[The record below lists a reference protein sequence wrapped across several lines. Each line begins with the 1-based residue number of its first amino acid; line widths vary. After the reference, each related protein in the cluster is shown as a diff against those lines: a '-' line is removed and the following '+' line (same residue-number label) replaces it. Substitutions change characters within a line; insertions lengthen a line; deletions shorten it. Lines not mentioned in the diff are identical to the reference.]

1 MRRLLLLAAAGWLLA
16 VPAPALADGLKGQVR
31 DLDSKSELI
40 GADVVLLGTDHR
52 TATDIK
58 GRFEFPDLLPGTYE
72 LRATY
77 TGYNPRTITNVRVV
91 PGPAAEIMVE
101 LEGTRAYETDEM
113 VVSGTR
119 VLSTDSALM
128 LSRQQAGVIGDAI
141 SAAQISRSPDG
152 NSGDALKRV
161 PGLTVNDGKYVFV
174 RGIGDRYNVTE
185 VNGVQMSG
193 TNVDRDRKSFN
204 FDMVPA
210 NLLSNITVIKQAT
223 PDLPGDFSGGLVRIS
238 TLEFPEGPTTA
249 AGYTIGAISGA
260 TGSTLQYDAIRGDTD
275 WLGIDDGGRDFPD
288 ALRDSTVTY
297 QNLSLRNPYLAR
309 ALPNRWTTEG
319 RPAPP
324 RMSFNL
330 SHGNK
335 VRLLGVDVGF
345 MGAASYG
352 DKADIEDENEV
363 RIGGNSIIAGGTTHH
378 TQTTLGGLAN
388 IFLRWGRQRIGFTNL
403 YNRTTDS
410 QITFMSGKD
419 QKTFEWRTMSWHE
432 RYQFVDKID
441 GSHHLPGPGGGFDL
455 DWQVSYGESHATEPD
470 RRYLAYNLD
479 FEPKAMDENMRTW
492 TWLDEIRRGQGMDLA
507 WSPTN
512 DDLARENNLQVKAGF
527 KRDQRSRTFDSESW
541 YTLRSQSNRFDGALA
556 FLPPDSIFRP
566 ENYNEVSDPRRG
578 TKWEFVQDTV
588 LSGTYVGNHEIDAWY
603 AMVDL
608 PFSVRQEVMR
618 LTGGARVEDS
628 DQVVYSV
635 QNKLFPDVQDTS
647 RIDKRDVL
655 PSVAL
660 TWMYDEDTNVRVGY
674 YKSVNRPEFR
684 ELAPVLRRDYRTFE
698 NQRGNPNLKRAQIH
712 NYDVRV
718 EHFPAP
724 GQVRGRQRVLQ
735 ADVRRHRGHAA
746 DGRSRAPDRHVHQH
760 AGGPQLGL
768 RGGGGPQA
776 GPVRRDA
783 PRDLLGQLHA
793 RLVGGHLRQPAHAG
807 RGRTGQAPAAGPG
820 ALVGE
825 PRPAMGKPGNP
836 YEPGHPG
843 QSGGTSSRQAVRE
856 HVRLR
861 LPRAAHA
868 AGPGR
873 DAAAAQVAEV
883 AETEARRDRH
893 PGQAHDQDQQHRS
906 GRAVHVLGCVGID
919 GLFAVGLGEVLAF
932 VNRILT

>member
-16 VPAPALADGLKGQVR
+16 APAPALADGLKGQVR

-77 TGYNPRTITNVRVV
+77 TGYNPRTIANVRVV

-260 TGSTLQYDAIRGDTD
+260 TGSTLQYDATRGDTD

-335 VRLLGVDVGF
+335 VRLLGVDVGY

-388 IFLRWGRQRIGFTNL
+388 LFLRTGRQRIGFTNL

-432 RYQFVDKID
+432 RYQFVNKID
-441 GSHHLPGPGGGFDL
+441 GSHHLPGPGGGFEL

-492 TWLDEIRRGQGMDLA
+492 TWLDETRRGRGVDLA

-512 DDLARENNLQVKAGF
+512 DDLAREHNLEVKAGF
-527 KRDQRSRTFDSESW
+527 KRDQRSRTFDAESW

-556 FLPPDSIFRP
+556 FLPPDSIFSP

-578 TKWEFVQDTV
+578 TKWEFVQDTI
-588 LSGTYVGNHEIDAWY
+588 LSGTYVGNHDIDAWY

-608 PFSVRQEVMR
+608 PFSVRQEQMR

-698 NQRGNPNLKRAQIH
+698 NQRGNPHLKRAQIH
-712 NYDVRV
+712 NYDVRL

-724 GQVRGRQRVLQ
+724 GQVLAASAFYKRMSDAIEDTLLTAEAERPTATFTSTPEARNWGFEVEVVRKLDRFAVTRHLTFSANYTRVWSEVVFDNPRTLDVVEQDKRQLQ
-735 ADVRRHRGHAA
+735 
-746 DGRSRAPDRHVHQH
+746 
-760 AGGPQLGL
+760 
-768 RGGGGPQA
+768 
-776 GPVRRDA
+776 
-783 PRDLLGQLHA
+783 
-793 RLVGGHLRQPAHAG
+793 
-807 RGRTGQAPAAGPG
+807 GQAPWSVNLALQWENPDTHTNLGILANRVGRRLDKLSENMFDYVYLEPRTRLD
-820 ALVGE
+820 LVGTQQL
-825 PRPAMGKPGNP
+825 PKSLMSLKLKLAVTDILAKPTIK
-836 YEPGHPG
+836 
-843 QSGGTSSRQAVRE
+843 TSS
-856 HVRLR
+856 
-861 LPRAAHA
+861 
-868 AGPGR
+868 
-873 DAAAAQVAEV
+873 
-883 AETEARRDRH
+883 TEAGERYTYSDVSEST
-893 PGQAHDQDQQHRS
+893 AYSLSVS
-906 GRAVHVLGCVGID
+906 GK
-919 GLFAVGLGEVLAF
+919 F
-932 VNRILT
+932 

>member
-16 VPAPALADGLKGQVR
+16 APAPALADGLKGMVR

-441 GSHHLPGPGGGFDL
+441 GSHHLPGPGGGFEL

-492 TWLDEIRRGQGMDLA
+492 TWLDETRRGHGVDLA

-512 DDLARENNLQVKAGF
+512 DDLAREHNLEIKAGF

-556 FLPPDSIFRP
+556 FLPPDSIFSP

-578 TKWEFVQDTV
+578 TKWEFVQDTI
-588 LSGTYVGNHEIDAWY
+588 LSGTYVGNHDIDAWY

-698 NQRGNPNLKRAQIH
+698 NQRGNPNLKRARIH
-712 NYDVRV
+712 NYDVRL

-724 GQVRGRQRVLQ
+724 GQVLAASAFYKWMSDAIEDTLLTAEAERPTATFTSTPEARNWGFEVEVVRKLDRFAATRHLTFSANYTRVWSEVIFDNPRTLDVVEQDKRQLQ
-735 ADVRRHRGHAA
+735 
-746 DGRSRAPDRHVHQH
+746 
-760 AGGPQLGL
+760 
-768 RGGGGPQA
+768 
-776 GPVRRDA
+776 
-783 PRDLLGQLHA
+783 
-793 RLVGGHLRQPAHAG
+793 
-807 RGRTGQAPAAGPG
+807 GQAPWSVNLALQWENPKTHTNLGILANRVGRRLDKLSENMFDYVYLEPRTRLD
-820 ALVGE
+820 LVGTQQL
-825 PRPAMGKPGNP
+825 PKSLMSLKLKIAVTDILARPTIK
-836 YEPGHPG
+836 
-843 QSGGTSSRQAVRE
+843 TSS
-856 HVRLR
+856 
-861 LPRAAHA
+861 
-868 AGPGR
+868 
-873 DAAAAQVAEV
+873 
-883 AETEARRDRH
+883 TEAGERYTYSDVSEST
-893 PGQAHDQDQQHRS
+893 AYSLSVS
-906 GRAVHVLGCVGID
+906 GK
-919 GLFAVGLGEVLAF
+919 F
-932 VNRILT
+932 

>member
-1 MRRLLLLAAAGWLLA
+1 MRQLLPLVVAGLLLVA
-16 VPAPALADGLKGQVR
+16 PATALADGLKGQVR
-31 DLDSKSELI
+31 DRDSKSELI
-40 GADVVLLGTDHR
+40 GADVVLVGAGLR

-58 GRFEFPDLLPGTYE
+58 GRFEFPGLAPGTYE
-72 LRATY
+72 LRASY
-77 TGYNPRTITNVRVV
+77 LGYNTRFLTNIRVT
-91 PGPAAEIMVE
+91 PGEPLE
-101 LEGTRAYETDEM
+101 LVVDLESFRAYETDEM

-128 LSRQQAGVIGDAI
+128 INRQQASVIGDAI

-223 PDLPGDFSGGLVRIS
+223 PDLPGDFAGGLVRIG
-238 TLEFPEGPTTA
+238 TLEFPESPTTA
-249 AGYTIGAISGA
+249 VSYSIGSVSGS
-260 TGSTLQYDAIRGDTD
+260 TGATLQYDAQRGGTD

-324 RMSFNL
+324 RLSFSL

-335 VRLLGVDVGF
+335 ARVWGVDVGF

-352 DKADIEDENEV
+352 DKAEIEDENEV
-363 RIGGNSIIAGGTTHH
+363 RIGGNSITAAGATHH

-388 IFLRWGRQRIGFTNL
+388 LFLRRGRQRIGFTNL

-410 QITFMSGKD
+410 QITFMSGVD
-419 QKTFEWRTMSWHE
+419 QKTFEWHTMSWHE
-432 RYQFVDKID
+432 RYQFVDKLD
-441 GSHHLPGPGGGFDL
+441 GSHHLPGPGGGFEL

-479 FEPKAMDENMRTW
+479 FEPRVMDENMRTW
-492 TWLDEIRRGQGMDLA
+492 TWLDETRRGRGVDLA

-512 DDLARENNLQVKAGF
+512 DDLAREHNLQIKAGY
-527 KRDQRSRTFDSESW
+527 KHDHRQRAFDSESW
-541 YTLRSQSNRFDGALA
+541 YTLRSQSSRFDGALA

-578 TKWEFVQDTV
+578 TRWEFVQDTV
-588 LSGTYVGNHEIDAWY
+588 LSGTYVGTHDIDAWY
-603 AMVDL
+603 GMADL
-608 PFSVRQEVMR
+608 PFSVRQEELR
-618 LTGGARVEDS
+618 LTGGARVEES

-635 QNKLFPDVQDTS
+635 QNKLFPALADTS

-655 PSVAL
+655 PSAAL

-674 YKSVNRPEFR
+674 YESVNRPEFR

-698 NQRGNPNLKRAQIH
+698 NMKGNPKLKRAWIR
-712 NYDVRV
+712 NYDLRV
-718 EHFPAP
+718 EHFPGP
-724 GQVRGRQRVLQ
+724 GQVLAVSAFYKRMYDAIEDTLLTAEAERPT
-735 ADVRRHRGHAA
+735 ATFT
-746 DGRSRAPDRHVHQH
+746 ST
-760 AGGPQLGL
+760 
-768 RGGGGPQA
+768 PQA
-776 GPVRRDA
+776 RNWGFELEVVRKLDGFAFTRHLTLSANYTRVWSEVIFDN
-783 PRDLLGQLHA
+783 PRTLEVVEQDKRQL
-793 RLVGGHLRQPAHAG
+793 Q
-807 RGRTGQAPAAGPG
+807 GQAPWSVNLSVQWENPDTRTNVGI
-820 ALVGE
+820 LVNRVGRRLDKLAENLFEYVYLE
-825 PRPAMGKPGNP
+825 PRTRLDLVATQQLPWSLKLKLAATDILAQPTIK
-836 YEPGHPG
+836 
-843 QSGGTSSRQAVRE
+843 TSST
-856 HVRLR
+856 
-861 LPRAAHA
+861 
-868 AGPGR
+868 
-873 DAAAAQVAEV
+873 
-883 AETEARRDRH
+883 ETGERYTYSDVSESTAY
-893 PGQAHDQDQQHRS
+893 ALSVS
-906 GRAVHVLGCVGID
+906 GK
-919 GLFAVGLGEVLAF
+919 F
-932 VNRILT
+932 

>member
-1 MRRLLLLAAAGWLLA
+1 MRRLLAPVAAACLLAAPLS
-16 VPAPALADGLKGQVR
+16 ALADGLKGQVR
-31 DLDSKSELI
+31 DRDSKSELI
-40 GADVVLLGTDHR
+40 GADVVLLGTGHR

-58 GRFEFPDLLPGTYE
+58 GRFEFVDLPPGTYE

-77 TGYNPRTITNVRVV
+77 LGYTPRTIAGVRVV
-91 PGPAAEIMVE
+91 PGPALELMVE
-101 LEGTRAYETDEM
+101 LEGTRAYETEEM

-223 PDLPGDFSGGLVRIS
+223 PDLPGDFAGGLVRIS
-238 TLEFPEGPTTA
+238 TLEFPEHATTA
-249 AGYTIGAISGA
+249 ASWSIGAISGS
-260 TGSTLQYDAIRGDTD
+260 TGSTLQYDAVRGDTD

-288 ALRDSTVTY
+288 ALRDSTVIY

-324 RMSFNL
+324 RISFNL

-335 VRLLGVDVGF
+335 VRLMGVDVGF
-345 MGAASYG
+345 MGAATYG
-352 DKADIEDENEV
+352 DKALLEDENEV
-363 RIGGNSIIAGGTTHH
+363 RIGGNSVTAAGTTHH
-378 TQTTLGGLAN
+378 TQTSLGGLAN
-388 IFLRWGRQRIGFTNL
+388 LFLRWGRQRVGFTNL

-419 QKTFEWRTMSWHE
+419 QKTFEWHTMSWHE
-432 RYQFVDKID
+432 RYQFVDKLD
-441 GSHHLPGPGGGFDL
+441 GSHHLPGPGGGFEL

-479 FEPKAMDENMRTW
+479 FEPRAMDENMRTW
-492 TWLDEIRRGQGMDLA
+492 TWLDETRRGRGVDLA

-512 DDLARENNLQVKAGF
+512 DDLAREHNLQLKAGY
-527 KRDQRSRTFDSESW
+527 KRDHRSRTFDSESW
-541 YTLRSQSNRFDGALA
+541 YTLRSQSSRFDGSLA

-566 ENYNEVSDPRRG
+566 ENYNEISDPRRG

-588 LSGTYVGNHEIDAWY
+588 LSGTYVGTHDIDAWY
-603 AMVDL
+603 AMIDL
-608 PFSVRQEVMR
+608 PFSAGQEELR

-628 DQVVYSV
+628 DQIVYSV
-635 QNKLFPDVQDTS
+635 QNKLFPDLEDTS

-655 PSVAL
+655 PSAAL
-660 TWMYDEDTNVRVGY
+660 TWLYDEDTNLRVGY
-674 YKSVNRPEFR
+674 YESVNRPEFR

-698 NQRGNPNLKRAQIH
+698 NMKGNPDLKRARIR
-712 NYDVRV
+712 NYDLRL
-718 EHFPAP
+718 EHFPGP
-724 GQVRGRQRVLQ
+724 GQVL
-735 ADVRRHRGHAA
+735 AA
-746 DGRSRAPDRHVHQH
+746 SAFYKRMSDAIEDTLLTAEAERPTATFTSTPLARNWGFELEVARKLDRFAFTRHVTLSANYTRVWSEVVFDNPRTLEVVEQDKR
-760 AGGPQLGL
+760 QL
-768 RGGGGPQA
+768 Q
-776 GPVRRDA
+776 
-783 PRDLLGQLHA
+783 
-793 RLVGGHLRQPAHAG
+793 
-807 RGRTGQAPAAGPG
+807 GQAPWSVNVSLQWENPRTHTNVGLLANRVGRRLDKLAENMFEYVYLESRTRLD
-820 ALVGE
+820 LVATQQL
-825 PRPAMGKPGNP
+825 PWHLKAKLAVTDILARPTIR
-836 YEPGHPG
+836 
-843 QSGGTSSRQAVRE
+843 TSS
-856 HVRLR
+856 
-861 LPRAAHA
+861 
-868 AGPGR
+868 
-873 DAAAAQVAEV
+873 
-883 AETEARRDRH
+883 TEAGERYTYSDVSEST
-893 PGQAHDQDQQHRS
+893 GYALSVS
-906 GRAVHVLGCVGID
+906 GK
-919 GLFAVGLGEVLAF
+919 F
-932 VNRILT
+932 

>member
-16 VPAPALADGLKGQVR
+16 APAPALADGLKGQVR

-185 VNGVQMSG
+185 VKGVQMSG

-441 GSHHLPGPGGGFDL
+441 GSHHLPGPGGGFEL

-492 TWLDEIRRGQGMDLA
+492 TWLDETRHGHGVDLA

-512 DDLARENNLQVKAGF
+512 DDLAREHNLEIKAGF
-527 KRDQRSRTFDSESW
+527 KRDQRSRTFDSGVVVHAAVAVQPVRRRPGLPAAGLDLPSRELQRS
-541 YTLRSQSNRFDGALA
+541 LRSAAGHQVGVRAGHRPERDLCGQPRDRRLVCDGRPAVLGA
-556 FLPPDSIFRP
+556 PGGHAADRRGARRGFRP
-566 ENYNEVSDPRRG
+566 GRVLGPEQALSRRPGHLAHRQARRAALGGPDLDVRRGYERPRRLLQIG
-578 TKWEFVQDTV
+578 Q
-588 LSGTYVGNHEIDAWY
+588 
-603 AMVDL
+603 
-608 PFSVRQEVMR
+608 P
-618 LTGGARVEDS
+618 TGVP
-628 DQVVYSV
+628 Q
-635 QNKLFPDVQDTS
+635 
-647 RIDKRDVL
+647 
-655 PSVAL
+655 
-660 TWMYDEDTNVRVGY
+660 
-674 YKSVNRPEFR
+674 
-684 ELAPVLRRDYRTFE
+684 LAPVLRRDYRTFE

-712 NYDVRV
+712 NYDVRL

-724 GQVRGRQRVLQ
+724 GQVLAASAFYKWMSDAIEDTLLTAEAERPTATFTSTPEARNWGFEVEV
-735 ADVRRHRGHAA
+735 VRKLDRFAVT
-746 DGRSRAPDRHVHQH
+746 RHVTFSASYTRVWSEVIFDNPRTLDVVEQDKR
-760 AGGPQLGL
+760 QL
-768 RGGGGPQA
+768 Q
-776 GPVRRDA
+776 
-783 PRDLLGQLHA
+783 
-793 RLVGGHLRQPAHAG
+793 
-807 RGRTGQAPAAGPG
+807 GQAPWSVNLALQWENPETHTNLGILANRVGRRLDKLSENMFDYVYLEPRTRLD
-820 ALVGE
+820 LVGTQQL
-825 PRPAMGKPGNP
+825 PKSLMSLKLKIAVTDILAKPTIK
-836 YEPGHPG
+836 
-843 QSGGTSSRQAVRE
+843 TSS
-856 HVRLR
+856 
-861 LPRAAHA
+861 
-868 AGPGR
+868 
-873 DAAAAQVAEV
+873 
-883 AETEARRDRH
+883 TEAGERYTYSDVSEST
-893 PGQAHDQDQQHRS
+893 AYSLSVS
-906 GRAVHVLGCVGID
+906 GK
-919 GLFAVGLGEVLAF
+919 F
-932 VNRILT
+932 

>member
-1 MRRLLLLAAAGWLLA
+1 MRRLLAPVAAACLLAAPLN
-16 VPAPALADGLKGQVR
+16 ALADGLKGLVR
-31 DLDSKSELI
+31 DRDSKSELI
-40 GADVVLLGTDHR
+40 GADVVLVGTGLK
-52 TATDIK
+52 TSTDIN
-58 GRFEFPDLLPGTYE
+58 GRFEFPGLAPGTYE

-77 TGYNPRTITNVRVV
+77 LGYNTRFLGNIRVV
-91 PGPAAEIMVE
+91 PGPPLELAVE
-101 LEGTRAYETDEM
+101 LESFKAYETDEM
-113 VVSGTR
+113 VVSGSR

-128 LSRQQAGVIGDAI
+128 INRQQASVIGDAI

-210 NLLSNITVIKQAT
+210 NLLANITVIKQAT
-223 PDLPGDFSGGLVRIS
+223 PDLPGDFAGGLVRIN

-288 ALRDSTVTY
+288 ALRDSTVIY

-335 VRLLGVDVGF
+335 LRLLGIDVGF

-352 DKADIEDENEV
+352 DKADLEDESEI
-363 RIGGNSIIAGGTTHH
+363 RIGGNSVRAGGTTHH

-388 IFLRWGRQRIGFTNL
+388 IFLRSGRQRIGFTNL

-410 QITFMSGKD
+410 QITFMSGQD

-432 RYQFVDKID
+432 RYQFVDKLD
-441 GSHHLPGPGGGFDL
+441 GSHHLPGPGGGFEL
-455 DWQVSYGESHATEPD
+455 DWQVSYGESHAVEPD

-492 TWLDEIRRGQGMDLA
+492 TWLDETRRGRGVDLA
-507 WSPTN
+507 WSPTR
-512 DDLARENNLQVKAGF
+512 DDLAREHNLELKAGF
-527 KRDQRSRTFDSESW
+527 KHDHRSRTFDSESW
-541 YTLRSQSNRFDGALA
+541 YTLRSQSSRFDGALA

-588 LSGTYVGNHEIDAWY
+588 LSGSYVGTHDIDAWY
-603 AMVDL
+603 AMIDL
-608 PFSVRQEVMR
+608 PFSFRQEDLR

-628 DQVVYSV
+628 DQVVYSI
-635 QNKLFPDVQDTS
+635 QNKLFPGLQDTS

-660 TWMYDEDTNVRVGY
+660 TWLYDEDTNVRVGY
-674 YKSVNRPEFR
+674 YESVNRPEFR
-684 ELAPVLRRDYRTFE
+684 EVAPVLRRDYRTFE
-698 NQRGNPNLKRAQIH
+698 NMKGNPNLKRAQIR
-712 NYDVRV
+712 NYDLRV
-718 EHFPAP
+718 EHFPGP
-724 GQVRGRQRVLQ
+724 GQVLAASAFYKRMSDAIEDTLLTAEAERPTATFTSTPEARNWGFELEVARKLDRFALTRHLTLAANYTRVWSEVVFDNPRTLEVVEQDKRQLQ
-735 ADVRRHRGHAA
+735 
-746 DGRSRAPDRHVHQH
+746 
-760 AGGPQLGL
+760 
-768 RGGGGPQA
+768 
-776 GPVRRDA
+776 
-783 PRDLLGQLHA
+783 
-793 RLVGGHLRQPAHAG
+793 
-807 RGRTGQAPAAGPG
+807 GQAPWSVNVSLQWENPG
-820 ALVGE
+820 TQTNLGVLANRVGRRLDKLAENMFEYVYLEPRTRLDLVGTQQL
-825 PRPAMGKPGNP
+825 PWSLKMKLAVTDILAKPTIK
-836 YEPGHPG
+836 
-843 QSGGTSSRQAVRE
+843 TSS
-856 HVRLR
+856 
-861 LPRAAHA
+861 
-868 AGPGR
+868 
-873 DAAAAQVAEV
+873 
-883 AETEARRDRH
+883 TEEGEQYTYSDVSESTSYALSI
-893 PGQAHDQDQQHRS
+893 S
-906 GRAVHVLGCVGID
+906 GK
-919 GLFAVGLGEVLAF
+919 F
-932 VNRILT
+932 

>member
-16 VPAPALADGLKGQVR
+16 VPAPALADGLKGMVR

-441 GSHHLPGPGGGFDL
+441 GSHHLPGPGGGFEL

-492 TWLDEIRRGQGMDLA
+492 TWLDETRRGHGVDLA

-512 DDLARENNLQVKAGF
+512 DDLAREHNLEIKAGF

-660 TWMYDEDTNVRVGY
+660 TWMYDEDTNFRVGY

-698 NQRGNPNLKRAQIH
+698 NQRGNPNLKRARIH
-712 NYDVRV
+712 NYDVRL

-724 GQVRGRQRVLQ
+724 GQVLAASAFYKRMSDAIEDTLLTAEAERPTATFTSTPEARNWGFEVEVVRKLDRFAVTRHLTFSANYTRVWSEVIFDNPRTLDVVEQDKRQLQ
-735 ADVRRHRGHAA
+735 
-746 DGRSRAPDRHVHQH
+746 
-760 AGGPQLGL
+760 
-768 RGGGGPQA
+768 
-776 GPVRRDA
+776 
-783 PRDLLGQLHA
+783 
-793 RLVGGHLRQPAHAG
+793 
-807 RGRTGQAPAAGPG
+807 GQAPWSVNLALQWENPKTHTNLGILANRVGRRLDKLSENMFDYVYLEPRTRLD
-820 ALVGE
+820 LVGTQQL
-825 PRPAMGKPGNP
+825 PKSLKSLKLKLAVTDILAKPTIK
-836 YEPGHPG
+836 
-843 QSGGTSSRQAVRE
+843 TSST
-856 HVRLR
+856 
-861 LPRAAHA
+861 
-868 AGPGR
+868 
-873 DAAAAQVAEV
+873 
-883 AETEARRDRH
+883 ETGEQYTYSDVSESTSYSLSV
-893 PGQAHDQDQQHRS
+893 S
-906 GRAVHVLGCVGID
+906 GK
-919 GLFAVGLGEVLAF
+919 F
-932 VNRILT
+932 

>member
-1 MRRLLLLAAAGWLLA
+1 
-16 VPAPALADGLKGQVR
+16 
-31 DLDSKSELI
+31 
-40 GADVVLLGTDHR
+40 
-52 TATDIK
+52 
-58 GRFEFPDLLPGTYE
+58 
-72 LRATY
+72 
-77 TGYNPRTITNVRVV
+77 
-91 PGPAAEIMVE
+91 
-101 LEGTRAYETDEM
+101 
-113 VVSGTR
+113 
-119 VLSTDSALM
+119 
-128 LSRQQAGVIGDAI
+128 
-141 SAAQISRSPDG
+141 
-152 NSGDALKRV
+152 
-161 PGLTVNDGKYVFV
+161 VFV

-492 TWLDEIRRGQGMDLA
+492 TWLDETRRGHGVDLA

-512 DDLARENNLQVKAGF
+512 DDLARENNLEIKAGF

-541 YTLRSQSNRFDGALA
+541 YTLRSQSSRFDGALA

-578 TKWEFVQDTV
+578 TKWEFVQDTI

-712 NYDVRV
+712 NYDVRL

-724 GQVRGRQRVLQ
+724 GQVLAASAFYKRMSDAIEDTLLTAEAERPTATFTSTPEARNWGFEVEV
-735 ADVRRHRGHAA
+735 VRKLDRFAVT
-746 DGRSRAPDRHVHQH
+746 RHVTFSANYTRVWSEVIFDNPRTLDVVEQDKR
-760 AGGPQLGL
+760 QL
-768 RGGGGPQA
+768 Q
-776 GPVRRDA
+776 
-783 PRDLLGQLHA
+783 
-793 RLVGGHLRQPAHAG
+793 
-807 RGRTGQAPAAGPG
+807 GQAPWSVNL
-820 ALVGE
+820 ALQWENPDTHTNLGLLANRVGRRLDKLSENMFDYVYLE
-825 PRPAMGKPGNP
+825 PRTRLDLVATQQLPKSLMSLKLKLAVTDILAKPTIK
-836 YEPGHPG
+836 
-843 QSGGTSSRQAVRE
+843 TSS
-856 HVRLR
+856 
-861 LPRAAHA
+861 
-868 AGPGR
+868 
-873 DAAAAQVAEV
+873 
-883 AETEARRDRH
+883 TEAGERYTYSDVSEST
-893 PGQAHDQDQQHRS
+893 AYSLSVS
-906 GRAVHVLGCVGID
+906 GK
-919 GLFAVGLGEVLAF
+919 F
-932 VNRILT
+932 

>member
-16 VPAPALADGLKGQVR
+16 VPAPALADGLKGMVR

-441 GSHHLPGPGGGFDL
+441 GSHHLPGPGGGFEL

-492 TWLDEIRRGQGMDLA
+492 TWLDETRRGHGVDLA

-512 DDLARENNLQVKAGF
+512 DDLAREHNLEIKAGF

-660 TWMYDEDTNVRVGY
+660 AWMYDEDTNVRVGY

-698 NQRGNPNLKRAQIH
+698 NQRGNPNLKRARIH
-712 NYDVRV
+712 NYDVRL

-724 GQVRGRQRVLQ
+724 GQVLAASAFYKRMSDAIEDTLLTAEAERPTATFTSTPEARNWGFEVEVVRKLDRFAVTRHLTFSANYTRVWSEVIFDNPRTLDVVEQDKRQLQ
-735 ADVRRHRGHAA
+735 
-746 DGRSRAPDRHVHQH
+746 
-760 AGGPQLGL
+760 
-768 RGGGGPQA
+768 
-776 GPVRRDA
+776 
-783 PRDLLGQLHA
+783 
-793 RLVGGHLRQPAHAG
+793 
-807 RGRTGQAPAAGPG
+807 GQAPWSVNLALQWENPKTHTNLGILANRVGRRLDKLSENMFDYVYLEPRTRLD
-820 ALVGE
+820 LVGTQQL
-825 PRPAMGKPGNP
+825 PKSLMSLKLKLAVTDILARPTIK
-836 YEPGHPG
+836 
-843 QSGGTSSRQAVRE
+843 TSS
-856 HVRLR
+856 
-861 LPRAAHA
+861 
-868 AGPGR
+868 
-873 DAAAAQVAEV
+873 
-883 AETEARRDRH
+883 TEAGEQYTYSDVSESTSYSLSV
-893 PGQAHDQDQQHRS
+893 S
-906 GRAVHVLGCVGID
+906 GK
-919 GLFAVGLGEVLAF
+919 F
-932 VNRILT
+932 